1 MQLSSHNSD
10 GYWLSASSFYMLA
23 LTKNEATVNPMKPK
37 CESISRR
44 EFATRAALGAVAAV
58 TPLSPVATAGLS
70 TFVYPQLP
78 PDASKLPAQS
88 QAEAEAR
95 HQAILSQYADRFS
108 DTQKNDLRRLCFVL
122 QPQLDSLRVWP
133 VANSDAP
140 ALYLKP
146 LVEREK
152 KTNAAPNLKSAPQSA
167 KPESVTKPGNS
178 EKH

>member
-1 MQLSSHNSD
+1 
-10 GYWLSASSFYMLA
+10 
-23 LTKNEATVNPMKPK
+23 MKPK
-37 CESISRR
+37 PHPISRR

-58 TPLSPVATAGLS
+58 TPNPLSSLANDALPISDDLQLPGNA
-70 TFVYPQLP
+70 PQL
-78 PDASKLPAQS
+78 SAQG

-95 HQAILSQYADRFS
+95 YQAILSRYPDRFS
-108 DTQKNDLRRLCFVL
+108 DAQKADLKRLCFVL
-122 QPQLDSLRVWP
+122 QPQLDSLRAWP

-152 KTNAAPNLKSAPQSA
+152 KSNAAPNLKSAPQSGKPEAPA
-167 KPESVTKPGNS
+167 KPNAG